1 MSQSVSLT
9 KFTTHLSERHSW
21 RHSRWV
27 HIISALWTF
36 WEHFMSVGVLS
47 STQGMWHNKGR
58 KYSVPAQPDEILSVL
73 PLLLPALPALV
84 ECLQCVPDES
94 PRAAWT
100 EGRKR
105 LPRSA
110 RSRGLSGRKGTSDVH
125 CTSCFQCSF
134 MNILSACLRYW
145 TQIHYGFLFQTGR
158 SWGQRPDG

>member
-1 MSQSVSLT
+1 MRDTLGGT
-9 KFTTHLSERHSW
+9 LGGFTLFLLCGHFENTLCQLGSCPPPRGCD
-21 RHSRWV
+21 
-27 HIISALWTF
+27 II
-36 WEHFMSVGVLS
+36 
-47 STQGMWHNKGR
+47 KGK

-110 RSRGLSGRKGTSDVH
+110 RSRGLSGRKGTSD
-125 CTSCFQCSF
+125 S
-134 MNILSACLRYW
+134 LA
-145 TQIHYGFLFQTGR
+145 
-158 SWGQRPDG
+158 